1 MLAST
6 PGSVKPIF
14 LTVSK
19 SIVLRG
25 MVNAI
30 IDKNRN
36 QQEPFL
42 YKLLGQIS
50 SRKCGGVSA
59 EIGSPIFRGVGET
72 NGARLR

>member
-1 MLAST
+1 VLAST

-25 MVNAI
+25 MGEC
-30 IDKNRN
+30 DYR
-36 QQEPFL
+36 QEQEPYL

-59 EIGSPIFRGVGET
+59 EIGSPIFRGVGEQT
-72 NGARLR
+72 AHAATSI